1 MMRVGGIASEVAEI
15 LYARDV
21 DVACSHVYLVFLGEN
36 HPVIIPAHGVGG
48 DDGQVLVGDGCAGY
62 EMFRACMV
70 RFFRCIDFD
79 FAGDFGDGFPFH
91 DAVPYVVFFAHDGDA
106 WTGFAARR
114 EQGS

>member
-1 MMRVGGIASEVAEI
+1 MMRVGGIASEVAES
-15 LYARDV
+15 LDARDV
-21 DVACSHVYLVFLGEN
+21 DVARSHSYLVFLGEN
-36 HPVIIPAHGVGG
+36 HPVIIPAHGISS
-48 DDGQVLVGDGCAGY
+48 DNGQVLVGDRRAGY

-70 RFFRCIDFD
+70 RFFGCIDFD

-106 WTGFAARR
+106 RAGFAARR